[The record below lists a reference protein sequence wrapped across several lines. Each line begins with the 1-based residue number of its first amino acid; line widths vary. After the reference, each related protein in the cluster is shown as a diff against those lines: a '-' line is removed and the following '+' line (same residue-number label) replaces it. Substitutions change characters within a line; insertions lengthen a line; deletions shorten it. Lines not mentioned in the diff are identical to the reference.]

1 MAEWDYL
8 TLDDL
13 LLIARRVVG
22 EAAVREIGL
31 LESAVARPQ
40 TTIMGEPAYPTLGLQ
55 AAALMHSIVRF
66 HPLVDGNK
74 RLGWSA
80 ARAFVLL
87 NGEGFSY
94 GVDEAEDF
102 VLSVA
107 RGELDVPDIAVWFVN
122 HGLRNG
128 PWPHARPA
136 RT

>member
-13 LLIARRVVG
+13 LVIAQRLLGDVG
-22 EAAVREIGL
+22 IRELGL

-40 TTIMGEPAYPTLGLQ
+40 TTIMGEPAYPTLGMQ

-74 RLGWSA
+74 RLGWAA

-87 NGEGFSY
+87 NGQDFTYS
-94 GVDEAEDF
+94 VDEAEEF
-102 VLSVA
+102 VLAAA

-128 PWPHARPA
+128 PWPHARSA